1 MENLRQ
7 FIELESNHH
16 VVFYDSKIV
25 NMDYL
30 KSEKQFQFGCLRIR
44 DNANLGFLKTPKNE
58 FFLVTRIH
66 KTAKKISKIEVEQLG
81 GLSND

>member
-1 MENLRQ
+1 MENLRE
-7 FIELESNHH
+7 FIELESSHH

-25 NMDYL
+25 IMDYL
-30 KSEKQFQFGCLRIR
+30 KPEKQFQFGCFRIR

-58 FFLVTRIH
+58 YFLITRIH
-66 KTAKKISKIEVEQLG
+66 KMAKKISKIEVEQLG

>member
-1 MENLRQ
+1 
-7 FIELESNHH
+7 
-16 VVFYDSKIV
+16 
-25 NMDYL
+25 
-30 KSEKQFQFGCLRIR
+30 LRIR